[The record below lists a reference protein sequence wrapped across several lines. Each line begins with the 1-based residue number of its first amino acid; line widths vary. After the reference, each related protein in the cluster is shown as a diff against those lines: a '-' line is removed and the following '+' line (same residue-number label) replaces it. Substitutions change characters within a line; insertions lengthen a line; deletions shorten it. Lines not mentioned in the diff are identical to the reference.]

1 MQYIDNI
8 IFFIALVIGF
18 GLFYKSLNEI
28 YRNIKLGKK
37 IDRTDQPAL
46 RWKMMGKVALGQ
58 SKMVKRPIAG
68 FLHILVYVG
77 FVIINLEVLEILI
90 DGLFGTHRYL
100 AGVIGNS
107 AYAFFTAT
115 LEILAILVL
124 IAVVVFFI
132 RRNFYGIKRFQMKE
146 LFGWPKNDANWILII
161 EFALMVAFLT
171 MNSADYFV
179 DLHQLQMIEM
189 VPGAENNFLSA
200 GNFPISIHLF
210 PFFNNFSD
218 SALHIIE
225 QFAWWFHILGILFF
239 MNYLY
244 YSKHLHIILAF
255 PNTWF
260 ANLKPKGQ
268 FNNLDSV
275 TKEIKLM
282 MDPNADPY
290 AAAPEVDPNEVP
302 EKFGASDIF
311 DLNQHQL
318 LSAYSCTE
326 CGRCTSVCPANIT
339 GKKLSPRKIMMD
351 TRDRLEEVGKNIN
364 KNAGKFV
371 DDGKKL
377 LDDHIQREELW
388 ACTTCNACVEAC
400 PILIDPLSIIVEMRR
415 FLVMEQSS
423 APSELNAMMANVENN
438 AAPWAYNQADR
449 LNWANEN

>member
-8 IFFIALVIGF
+8 IFLIALIVGF
-18 GLFYKSLNEI
+18 GLFFKSTQEI

-37 IDRTDQPAL
+37 IDRSDQPEV
-46 RWKMMGKVALGQ
+46 RWKTMGKVALGQ

-77 FVIINLEVLEILI
+77 FVIINVELIEIII
-90 DGLFGTHRYL
+90 DGIFGTHRIL
-100 AGVIGNS
+100 IDVFGAS
-107 AYAFFTAT
+107 FYAVFTSI
-115 LEILAILVL
+115 LEIFALLVL
-124 IAVVVFFI
+124 IAVVLFFI
-132 RRNFYGIKRFQMKE
+132 RRNFYGVKRLNMKE
-146 LFGWPKNDANWILII
+146 LSGWPKNDANWILII
-161 EFALMVAFLT
+161 EFALMLAFFT
-171 MNSADYFV
+171 MNGADYFT
-179 DLHQLQMIEM
+179 DTQK
-189 VPGAENNFLSA
+189 FSS
-200 GNFPISIHLF
+200 NFPISKHLF
-210 PFFNNFSD
+210 PFFENLGEST
-218 SALHIIE
+218 LHLIE
-225 QFAWWFHILGILFF
+225 KSAWWFHFLGILFF

-255 PNTWF
+255 PNTWYS
-260 ANLKPKGQ
+260 NLKPKGQ

-275 TKEIKLM
+275 TKEIRLM

-311 DLNQHQL
+311 DLNQVQL
-318 LSAYSCTE
+318 LNAYSCTE
-326 CGRCTSVCPANIT
+326 CGRCTAVCPANIT

-351 TRDRLEEVGKNIN
+351 TRDRIEEVGKNIN
-364 KNAGKFV
+364 KNGKFI

-400 PILIDPLSIIVEMRR
+400 PVLIDPLSIIVEMRR

-423 APSELNAMMANVENN
+423 APSELNVMMANVENN

-449 LNWANEN
+449 LNWAKEN